1 MYLFYVEEIEESG
14 DVFIFVYKRR
24 GEEIQAFTV
33 WAKLR
38 FFLLNLGGN
47 MYSNVNNSL
56 KN

>member
-38 FFLLNLGGN
+38 GFLLNLGGN